1 MKGNRAVRIVIFI
14 LCILCC
20 GCGKNCS
27 MEEETVSGE
36 PDTTGAFY
44 FTEEDLQWK
53 DNSLDA
59 YSAAFSYELNQES
72 PEGEYYA
79 YLWQP
84 SFGKNSLRLFQS
96 FVSPKT
102 EDVYQLTYVTHEG
115 KQTRTVCGNSMQLW
129 RMDEQGEE
137 SRICS
142 MGSVLESEEI
152 VLVTSHQIGEGQ
164 FSYRLVSCNEKLEA
178 YQSIPIVSWQS
189 IPYHNVEDVMVDKQ
203 GQIHVITK
211 IIDYDAETMETYGS
225 HIFYYLFD
233 SRGEEIFCQE
243 LNPETEHEK
252 PYLYAGLCPFFD
264 GRVGLRCQFEYE
276 DTDSNK
282 TELGFDIL
290 WFDQNNVSLDLL
302 SSGKGGIM
310 DCILWQNDKILYADG
325 TGVYVCDLKWEN
337 KKPLYLWRNHAVTVT
352 DVKLFPHSTEGVS
365 LLCRK
370 NDELS
375 YRQLIPTT
383 TEETVTEIT
392 FAIMPHQLDKYKKFV
407 DYFNGKYPTCKVTLV
422 TDLGETKL
430 NTQLIAGEGPVLID
444 TLLTGFEGKTEY
456 WEPLDDFMKLT
467 KLEEELLA
475 PVLEACR
482 VNGEYFGVVT
492 DFFIETLLSV
502 QELSQQPEWKYE
514 DFISFIQ
521 QKEDCQAIFEP
532 EGNPPGMILFS
543 AFFTHGLE
551 DSYWLQDG
559 PNGQSMDYEHMVQIF
574 DMIDTYCKYEDR
586 QSLLS
591 VVEEN
596 QIPFRVKSI
605 TDLTQVVDSLQE
617 LGEKISYSGYPSKD
631 GAAHYMSFGYPI
643 TIRRSAEREEKK
655 AAYLFLR
662 EFLSYEGQLAADKS
676 SINFFLSVRED
687 SLEDQT
693 TRTRKQILENE
704 KAMLT
709 KEQFELLQRQLDE
722 AEIRFKELYRT
733 AKYKPNLP
741 NELLDII
748 WEEVYGYIEG
758 ELPRDMA
765 LEHLKN
771 RVDLFFSEQ

>member
-1 MKGNRAVRIVIFI
+1 MNGKRAVKIAIFV

-20 GCGKNCS
+20 GCGKNRF
-27 MEEETVSGE
+27 MEEETVSRE
-36 PDTTGAFY
+36 PDTTEEFY

-96 FVSPKT
+96 FVSP
-102 EDVYQLTYVTHEG
+102 
-115 KQTRTVCGNSMQLW
+115 
-129 RMDEQGEE
+129 
-137 SRICS
+137 
-142 MGSVLESEEI
+142 
-152 VLVTSHQIGEGQ
+152 
-164 FSYRLVSCNEKLEA
+164 
-178 YQSIPIVSWQS
+178 
-189 IPYHNVEDVMVDKQ
+189 
-203 GQIHVITK
+203 
-211 IIDYDAETMETYGS
+211 
-225 HIFYYLFD
+225 
-233 SRGEEIFCQE
+233 
-243 LNPETEHEK
+243 ETEHEE

-290 WFDQNNVSLDLL
+290 WFDQNTGSLDLL

-310 DCILWQNDKILYADG
+310 DCILWQNDRILYADG
-325 TGVYVCDLKWEN
+325 TGVYACDLKWEN

-467 KLEEELLA
+467 KLEELLA
-475 PVLEACR
+475 PVLEACK

-492 DFFIETLLSV
+492 DFSIETLLSV
-502 QELSQQPEWKYE
+502 QELSPQPEWKYE

-631 GAAHYMSFGYPI
+631 GAAHYMGFGYPI

-676 SINFFLSVRED
+676 SVNFFLSVRED